1 MKDTFDANQVSGE
14 AALIFDH
21 VVTQNYEG
29 ASIFWIRRLA
39 ALDGE
44 EATIAHWQIK
54 RDGTK
59 QGIVEVA
66 KDD

>member
-1 MKDTFDANQVSGE
+1 MEDTFDAGQLSGE

-21 VVTQNYEG
+21 VMAQNYAG

-39 ALDGE
+39 ALGGE
-44 EATIAHWQIK
+44 DAVIEHWQIK
-54 RDGTK
+54 RDGTER
-59 QGIVEVA
+59 GIVEVV